1 MKPFVPKDKQTHSTL
16 TRPKLFAESERNVD
30 HMSVYAPF
38 KNSCHR
44 TQTKWTVPC
53 FFLWLF
59 SVHHAHREWKK
70 IRIRDSAARWRKL
83 DDVIFER
90 RTVYL
95 LHQLAANW
103 PHTFFAFIFEKNHS
117 IFNRDHE
124 TFKDTKTTLVINE
137 SDTIIYPLTS
147 RHTPMCRTRMRFGN
161 DRLIL
166 PNTVGRNSSK
176 TLFKSILSKILR
188 QTHVSLTREP
198 FFKSLSLSIFRTC
211 VGSASTSKR
220 FGSWEKYRWH
230 VSSLFNR

>member
-1 MKPFVPKDKQTHSTL
+1 MWNYLEIDLCEPARSTAASCTHDDNKMRHMKPFVPKDKQTHSTL

-53 FFLWLF
+53 FFGYFRYTMLTENEKRFEFVIRRRDDVNLMTWSSNVEPFIYYISWLQIGPTLF
-59 SVHHAHREWKK
+59 SRLFLK
-70 IRIRDSAARWRKL
+70 
-83 DDVIFER
+83 
-90 RTVYL
+90 RTTLYL
-95 LHQLAANW
+95 IEITRHLKT
-103 PHTFFAFIFEKNHS
+103 P
-117 IFNRDHE
+117 
-124 TFKDTKTTLVINE
+124 KTTLVINE

-176 TLFKSILSKILR
+176 TFFKSILSKIVR

-198 FFKSLSLSIFRTC
+198 FF
-211 VGSASTSKR
+211 
-220 FGSWEKYRWH
+220 
-230 VSSLFNR
+230 